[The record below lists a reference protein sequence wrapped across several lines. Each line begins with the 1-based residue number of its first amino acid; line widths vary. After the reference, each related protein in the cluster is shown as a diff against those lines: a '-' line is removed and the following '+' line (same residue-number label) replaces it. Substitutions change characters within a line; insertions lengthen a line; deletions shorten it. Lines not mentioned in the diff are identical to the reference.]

1 VFKKILLLALI
12 AGLLIGAQAPVPNPE
27 KPQAGQNVSWKIK
40 GFAYESENPRMLL
53 AAYTPDT
60 ALVQIIPGR
69 PSQDEWYFSYTVP
82 QEATLLIYKIE
93 DDEKP
98 LLDDDGVFFATP
110 VYDSSGKPRYD
121 ASRSY
126 ATLYL
131 GPLADRGGRARELVE
146 LELKHYPTNWEAL
159 VFLRRFELQAGET
172 TEAAIAAELDSLLA
186 AEPDSLEAL
195 RFAAMEFF
203 IASQGFKDKGEAL
216 IALCAENYPEN
227 SRWTDYQNSIYAF
240 ISETPQ
246 RLGEYER
253 AVFPLLKG
261 DARETGYFLLMT
273 YALAG
278 RREQRVE
285 SLATDFIKEFP
296 RSELASAFIITMLQV
311 KYEQPTVLWAAEMIE
326 WQKKY
331 PDDPEINIQ
340 LAEYYRDRSW
350 KTALGYYRNAVKNSD
365 DPKAAARFAE
375 VAATKG
381 KNFAEASKYLKK
393 AITETT
399 ADRYRKLL
407 WWRDFSE
414 RRAMLLETQTTLY
427 TTLGWLSFKYGKYE
441 DALGELLVA
450 DSLLTS
456 IPDYEEELYRRL
468 LTVSEKAGDLAARQI
483 ALLNIMLVES
493 EDRTIQKAL
502 QDIYLLDHGDIE
514 GFEEWLHAEELKIAL
529 RRRMN
534 VPVPNFPLLTLAGDT
549 VYASEFVGKVV
560 VINFWATWCAPCKE
574 EIPKLNQLV
583 RDYQGR
589 DDVVFIGISSEEPQT
604 VDSFLD
610 ANTFLYEAY
619 IDPSGTLS
627 TMFEVSAIPT
637 HTVIDAKGML
647 QFHYAGAIPNI
658 DKILAME
665 INSLLEE

>member
-1 VFKKILLLALI
+1 VFKKITLLALI
-12 AGLLIGAQAPVPNPE
+12 AGILIGAEAPVPHPE
-27 KPQAGQNVSWKIK
+27 KPQPGQKVSWKIK

-60 ALVQIIPGR
+60 VFVEIIPGR
-69 PSQDEWYFSYTVP
+69 PSQDGWSFSYAIP
-82 QEATLLIYKIE
+82 REATILTYKIE

-98 LLDDDGVFFATP
+98 LADDDGVFFATP

-121 ASRSY
+121 ANRSY

-131 GPLADRGGRARELVE
+131 DPLADRWDRARELVKLE
-146 LELKHYPTNWEAL
+146 LEYYPMNWQAL
-159 VFLRRFELQAGET
+159 ILLRRLQWQAGEI

-216 IALCAENYPEN
+216 MALCAETYPEN

-240 ISETPQ
+240 ISETPE
-246 RLGEYER
+246 RLGEFER
-253 AVFPLLKG
+253 AVFLHLKG

-285 SLATDFIKEFP
+285 SLATDFLAEFST
-296 RSELASAFIITMLQV
+296 SELASAFIITMLEV
-311 KYEQPTVLWAAEMIE
+311 KYEQPTALWAAEMIE
-326 WQKKY
+326 WLKKY
-331 PDDPEINIQ
+331 PDDPELNIQ

-350 KTALGYYRNAVKNSD
+350 KTALGYYRSAVKNAD

-375 VAATKG
+375 AAAVKG

-414 RRAMLLETQTTLY
+414 RRTILLGTQTTLY

-441 DALGELLVA
+441 DALGELLLA

-468 LTVSEKAGDLAARQI
+468 LAVSEKAGDLAARKI
-483 ALLNIMLVES
+483 ALLNLLLVEP

-502 QDIYLLDHGDIE
+502 QDIYLLDHGTVE
-514 GFEEWLHAEELKIAL
+514 GFEEWLQAEELEIAL

-549 VYASEFVGKVV
+549 VYASEFAGKVV
-560 VINFWATWCAPCKE
+560 VINFWATWCGPCKE
-574 EIPKLNQLV
+574 EMPRLNQLV
-583 RDYQGR
+583 RSYQGR

-619 IDPSGTLS
+619 IDPSGMLS
-627 TMFEVSAIPT
+627 TLFEVSAVPA
-637 HTVIDAKGML
+637 HTVIDPTGVL
-647 QFHYAGAIPNI
+647 QFHHVGAIPNI
-658 DKILAME
+658 DKLLTME
-665 INSLLEE
+665 INSLLNE

>member
-1 VFKKILLLALI
+1 VFKKIALLALI
-12 AGLLIGAQAPVPNPE
+12 AGVFIGAKAPVPNPE
-27 KPQAGQNVSWKIK
+27 KPKPGQKVSWKIK

-53 AAYTPDT
+53 VAYTPDT

-82 QEATLLIYKIE
+82 REATILTYKIE

-98 LLDDDGVFFATP
+98 LADDDGVFFATP
-110 VYDSSGKPRYD
+110 VYEESGKPRYD
-121 ASRSY
+121 ANRSY

-131 GPLADRGGRARELVE
+131 DPLADRWDRARELVKLE
-146 LELKHYPTNWEAL
+146 LEYYPMNWQAL
-159 VFLRRFELQAGET
+159 VLLHRLELQAGET

-216 IALCAENYPEN
+216 MALCAENYPEG

-246 RLGEYER
+246 RLGEFER

-261 DARETGYFLLMT
+261 DARETAYFLLMS

-278 RREQRVE
+278 RRKQRIE
-285 SLATDFIKEFP
+285 GIAANFLNEFP
-296 RSELASAFIITMLQV
+296 SSPLAPAFIITMLQV
-311 KYEQPTVLWAAEMIE
+311 KYEQPTALWAAEMIE
-326 WQKKY
+326 WLEKY
-331 PDDPEINIQ
+331 PDDLELNIQ

-350 KTALGYYRNAVKNSD
+350 KTALGYYRSVVKNSD
-365 DPKAAARFAE
+365 DPKVAALFAEAAA
-375 VAATKG
+375 VKG
-381 KNFAEASKYLKK
+381 KNFAEASKYMNQT
-393 AITETT
+393 INGIT
-399 ADRYRKLL
+399 ADRYRELF
-407 WWRDFSE
+407 WWRDLSE
-414 RRAMLLETQTTLY
+414 RRAMLLETQATLY

-441 DALGELLVA
+441 DAVRELLLA

-456 IPDYEEELYRRL
+456 IPDYEEEVYRRL
-468 LTVSEKAGDLAARQI
+468 LAVSEKAGDLAARKI
-483 ALLNIMLVES
+483 ALLNIMLVEP

-502 QDIYLLDHGDIE
+502 QDIYLLDHGTVE
-514 GFEEWLHAEELKIAL
+514 GFEEWLQAEELEIAM

-549 VYASEFVGKVV
+549 VYASEFAGKVV
-560 VINFWATWCAPCKE
+560 VINFWATWCGPCKE
-574 EIPKLNQLV
+574 EIPRLNQLV
-583 RDYQGR
+583 RSYQDR

-619 IDPSGTLS
+619 IDPSGMLS
-627 TMFEVSAIPT
+627 SLFEVSAVPA
-637 HTVIDAKGML
+637 HTVIDPTGVL
-647 QFHYAGAIPNI
+647 QFHHVGAIPNI
-658 DKILAME
+658 DKLLTME
-665 INSLLEE
+665 INSLLNE